1 MVYDIRLGA
10 WSQAAMFGVYLL
22 TSLWGLARWLR
33 DGKH

>member
-1 MVYDIRLGA
+1 MEFT

-33 DGKH
+33 DGKKTTE